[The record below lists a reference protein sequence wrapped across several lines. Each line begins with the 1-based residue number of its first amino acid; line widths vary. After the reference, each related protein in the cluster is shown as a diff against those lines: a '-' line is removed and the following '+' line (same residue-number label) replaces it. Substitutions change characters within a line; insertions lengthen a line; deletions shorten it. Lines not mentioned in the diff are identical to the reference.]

1 MKYLL
6 DTNVLINHLRGKN
19 RIDKTIIKSGVA
31 ISIITWAELI
41 YGTYKS
47 VNKEKSLAIIKALI
61 EDLQITILSLNEK
74 VVFQYAELKVELE
87 KTGKIL
93 DDFDLLI
100 AATAMTNKIT
110 LVTHNT
116 KHFRRISTLKVY

>member
-6 DTNVLINHLRGKN
+6 DTNVIINHLRGKN
-19 RIDKTIIKSGVA
+19 KINKTIIKSGVT

-41 YGTYKS
+41 YGAYKS
-47 VNKEKSLAIIKALI
+47 VNKEKSLAVIEALI

-74 VVFQYAELKVELE
+74 MVFQYAELKVKLE
-87 KTGKIL
+87 KTGNIL

-100 AATAMTNKIT
+100 AATAITNKIT
-110 LVTHNT
+110 LVTHNI
-116 KHFRRISTLKVY
+116 KHFRQIPELIVY

>member
-6 DTNVLINHLRGKN
+6 DTNILINHLRGKK

-41 YGTYKS
+41 YGAYKS
-47 VNKEKSLAIIKALI
+47 TNNKKSLAIIKTLI
-61 EDLQITILSLNEK
+61 DDLQITILSLNEK
-74 VVFQYAELKVELE
+74 VVFQYAEIKVKLE
-87 KTGKIL
+87 KSGKTL

-100 AATAMTNKIT
+100 AATAIVNNIA
-110 LVTHNT
+110 LITHNI
-116 KHFRRISTLKVY
+116 KHFRRVSKLKVY

>member
-6 DTNVLINHLRGKN
+6 DTNVIINHLRGKN
-19 RIDKTIIKSGVA
+19 KINKTIIKSGVT

-41 YGTYKS
+41 YGAYKS
-47 VNKEKSLAIIKALI
+47 VNKEKSLAVIEALI

-74 VVFQYAELKVELE
+74 MVFQYAELKVKLE

-100 AATAMTNKIT
+100 AATAITNKIT
-110 LVTHNT
+110 LVTHNI
-116 KHFRRISTLKVY
+116 KHFRRIPELIVY

>member
-116 KHFRRISTLKVY
+116 KHFRRISTLKIY